1 MRHEW
6 DAAAYD
12 RVSTPQARW
21 GTPVVAR
28 IPLDGYETVL
38 DAGCGT
44 GRVTE
49 GLLERLPNGAVIG
62 LDGSTRMVTE
72 ARSRLGDAGGRLS
85 FVVADLARALPI
97 APASLDAIVSTA
109 TFHWIPDHD
118 ALFGNLAAALRPGG
132 RLEAQRGGAGN
143 IASVERVL
151 RRLVPDFGGL
161 RNFATAE
168 QTAERLEAA
177 GFTDVETWLHDEP
190 TPFATRAD
198 LERFMATV
206 ILWPQLGRLTP
217 EKGAAFVARVVDEL
231 GSLELDYV
239 RLNLRARRR

>member
-1 MRHEW
+1 VGPATSPRWSESC
-6 DAAAYD
+6 AAWYPT
-12 RVSTPQARW
+12 S
-21 GTPVVAR
+21 VA
-28 IPLDGYETVL
+28 
-38 DAGCGT
+38 C
-44 GRVTE
+44 
-49 GLLERLPNGAVIG
+49 
-62 LDGSTRMVTE
+62 
-72 ARSRLGDAGGRLS
+72 
-85 FVVADLARALPI
+85 
-97 APASLDAIVSTA
+97 AI
-109 TFHWIPDHD
+109 
-118 ALFGNLAAALRPGG
+118 
-132 RLEAQRGGAGN
+132 
-143 IASVERVL
+143 
-151 RRLVPDFGGL
+151 
-161 RNFATAE
+161 FATAE